1 MWETIMQD
9 FKIILTS
16 GIIGNLKGF
25 FEAVNEKVEWASVE
39 VGKTPMGFNA
49 SVFNTIKNLSD
60 TVLLPVAGLMI
71 AFFCTYELI
80 DMIIERNN
88 MREFDITLLIKWGIK
103 TIITITIVTNSWNI
117 VMALFDAAQSITK
130 SAAITINAET
140 VLTQDELS
148 ALIQTL
154 LTFEVPALLALW
166 LETSIIKIVLL
177 CVDVAIFILVIG
189 RMIEIYIMTAVAPIP
204 LATVMRKDAGPNMGR
219 NYLRSV
225 MALAFQA
232 FLIMVCMAIYS
243 ALVKS
248 TVISGTEPGELTLSI
263 LEVMGYTILLCIT
276 LFKTGNI
283 SKSIFSAH

>member
-49 SVFNTIKNLSD
+49 AIFNSIKNLSD

-80 DMIIERNN
+80 DMLIERNN
-88 MREFDITLLIKWGIK
+88 MREFDITQLIKWGIK
-103 TIITITIVTNSWNI
+103 TIITITIVTNAWNI
-117 VMALFDAAQSITK
+117 VMALFDAAQSITN
-130 SAAITINAET
+130 SAAVTINAET

-148 ALIQTL
+148 SLIQTL

-243 ALVKS
+243 TLVKS
-248 TVISGTEPGELTLSI
+248 TVISGTEPGEITLSI
-263 LEVMGYTILLCIT
+263 LEIVGYTILLCIT

>member
-140 VLTQDELS
+140 VLTQDELA
-148 ALIQTL
+148 ALLQTL
-154 LTFEVPALLALW
+154 LTFEIPALLALW